1 MLLNFKIGT
10 AIVTPIAV
18 GLSLIFLMF
27 KQNRP
32 NTPLSLAL
40 AYGLGLGI
48 LSQWMLLLAV
58 TNINFHL
65 SVIGLPILVTAFL
78 VMYFVIRRNRFAL
91 DLIKKP
97 VLNNKFG
104 LDIITILILTYII
117 FHMLYIFWTAFNI
130 PVHVWDEIERVAFKA
145 KFFSL
150 DRSIK
155 QLKYLPHPSYPLLV
169 EFVITWITL
178 NLQLWNDQIIKMI
191 IPLFFLSYAVMHFS
205 LLRNFTDTKWALGG
219 VALLIASPLLI
230 HHATI
235 VYADLP
241 LMFYNCGT
249 IILLL
254 LWNIK
259 RADSYL
265 IMASLFAG
273 LASFTKVEGVFY
285 FAIYFILLIIFLFDS
300 KSYSLKT
307 KVNKFLKFAIPC
319 LSIFLFYF
327 LYKIGTHT
335 ILVERTGYDFS
346 FEKLNRVPVVFE
358 AFARNLFLSGNW
370 GVVWLLLILSLINLE
385 RIIKIKQIRL
395 LLLCLLMYFGIHF
408 AVFLMTPIYYWISN
422 DKAYGVLARLILH
435 FYPISTLLIILL
447 NCPLNSADQIE

>member
-145 KFFSL
+145 KNFSL
-150 DRSIK
+150 DQSIK

-178 NLQLWNDQIIKMI
+178 NLQLWNDQIIKII

-205 LLRNFTDTKWALGG
+205 FLRCFTSTKWALGG
-219 VALLIASPLLI
+219 VMLLITSPLLV

-254 LWNIK
+254 MWNIK
-259 RADSYL
+259 KEDSYL
-265 IMASLFAG
+265 IMSSLFAG
-273 LASFTKVEGVFY
+273 FASFTKVEGVFY
-285 FAIYFILLIIFLFDS
+285 FPIYFILLTYFLFDS
-300 KSYSLKT
+300 KAYSLKL
-307 KVNKFLKFAIPC
+307 KINKFFKFAIPS
-319 LSIFLFYF
+319 LSIFLFYL
-327 LYKIGTHT
+327 LYKVSTHT
-335 ILVERTGYDFS
+335 ILVERSGFDFS
-346 FEKLNRVPVVFE
+346 FEKLNRLPIIFE
-358 AFARNLFLSGNW
+358 AFIGNLFLSGNW
-370 GVVWLLLILSLINLE
+370 SIVWLLLILSLINLE

-395 LLLCLLMYFGIHF
+395 LLFCLLMYFGIYF
-408 AVFLMTPIYYWISN
+408 TMFLMTPIYYWISN
-422 DKAYGVLARLILH
+422 DNAYGVLARLILH
-435 FYPISTLLIILL
+435 FYPIATLLIILL
-447 NCPLNSADQIE
+447 NCPLNSTDQIK